1 MLWMAEERK
10 VDGYV
15 FRNHSGGRISTRGIS
30 LQLQRKALKYGI
42 DPALVHPH
50 AFRHL
55 FAKYFLEQVKDVS
68 LLADLLGHSSIETTR
83 IYLRRTGEE
92 QRAIIDR
99 AVRW

>member
-1 MLWMAEERK
+1 MIVAPIQLKRMAE
-10 VDGYV
+10 
-15 FRNHSGGRISTRGIS
+15 
-30 LQLQRKALKYGI
+30 KYGI

-55 FAKYFLEQVKDVS
+55 FARNFIDKVGDVS

-92 QRAIIDR
+92 QKAIVER
-99 AVRW
+99 AVDW